1 MLTAASIGS
10 WLTFL
15 QPLLEAFFNAF
26 GRSVND
32 FLAQQQ
38 ANQNAK
44 DLGASQAKIEQQNA
58 TIDAQQAEIET
69 QANAP
74 RSVDDAVK
82 RLEEGS
88 A

>member
-1 MLTAASIGS
+1 MTLATIGS
-10 WLTFL
+10 WLGFF

-26 GRSVND
+26 GRSLND
-32 FLAQQQ
+32 YLAGQRSD
-38 ANQNAK
+38 QNAK
-44 DLGASQAKIEQQNA
+44 DLGAAEAKNQQQEA
-58 TIDAQQAEIET
+58 TIEAQQAELDA

-74 RSVDDAVK
+74 KTVDDAVK